1 MKGKRIAKIMLAA
14 ACVAAM
20 GAGSVAAFTGCAN
33 DVETVT
39 VSGST
44 SMTELMQA
52 LAAEYEDTHSNV
64 RIIVNQGGS
73 SVGISDTKAGLNDF
87 GLASKKV
94 EEGDGVKGVQLCLDG
109 IALTVNKNCEVTQVA
124 NEEVFDLYMKGVAIQ
139 NTVTTAIA
147 RDQASGTREAFN
159 KGIKDENGKDIKNE
173 YGGKY
178 ELSGYTHA
186 AWDEQQA
193 TGSVISLIEKSNVSI
208 GYISLGSVLMSSA
221 NIKALAFKGYG
232 QTEYVAATA
241 ENVLNGTYALQRPFT
256 IVLSTTREL
265 SPAAQGFYDY
275 IMSEE
280 AQAVITAEGCV
291 STYGK

>member
-1 MKGKRIAKIMLAA
+1 MKCRKIAKIMLAA

-20 GAGSVAAFTGCAN
+20 GTGSAAAFSGCASGT
-33 DVETVT
+33 EAIT

-52 LAAEYEDTHSNV
+52 LAAEYEDAHPNV
-64 RIIVNQGGS
+64 QIIVNQGGS
-73 SVGISDTKAGLNDF
+73 SVGISDTQAGLNDF

-109 IALTVNKNCEVTQVA
+109 IALTVNKDCPVTQVT
-124 NEEVFDLYMKGVAIQ
+124 NDEVFDLYMKGTAIQ
-139 NTVTTAIA
+139 NTITIAIA
-147 RDQASGTREAFN
+147 RDQASGTRDAFN
-159 KGIKDENGKDIKNE
+159 EGIKDENGKDIKAE
-173 YGGKY
+173 YKGEY
-178 ELSGYTHA
+178 DLPGYTHA
-186 AWDEQQA
+186 KWDAQQA
-193 TGSVISLIEKSNVSI
+193 TGSVISLIEQSTVSI

-221 NIKALAFKGYG
+221 NIKAIAFKGYG
-232 QTEYVAATA
+232 QTDYVAATA

-275 IMSEE
+275 IMSKE
-280 AQAVITAEGCV
+280 AQAIITAEGCV

>member
-1 MKGKRIAKIMLAA
+1 MRKKRIAKIMLAA

-20 GAGSVAAFTGCAN
+20 GASSVVAFSGCAN
-33 DVETVT
+33 GTETIT

-52 LAAEYEDTHSNV
+52 LAAEYEDAHPNV
-64 RIIVNQGGS
+64 QIIVNQGGS

-94 EEGDGVKGVQLCLDG
+94 DEGDGVKGVQLCLDG
-109 IALTVNKNCEVTQVA
+109 IALTVNKDCAVTQVT
-124 NEEVFDLYMKGVAIQ
+124 NDEVFDLYMKGTAIQ
-139 NTVTTAIA
+139 NTITTAIA

-159 KGIKDENGKDIKNE
+159 EGIKDRDGNDIKTHYN
-173 YGGKY
+173 GNY

-186 AWDEQQA
+186 AWDAQQA
-193 TGSVISLIEKSNVSI
+193 TGSVISLIEQSTVSI

-232 QTEYVAATA
+232 QENFVDATA
-241 ENVLNGTYALQRPFT
+241 DNVLNGTYALQRPFT

-265 SPAAQGFYDY
+265 SPAAKEFYDY

>member
-1 MKGKRIAKIMLAA
+1 MRKKRIAKIMLAA

-20 GAGSVAAFTGCAN
+20 GASSVAAFSGCASGT
-33 DVETVT
+33 ETIT

-52 LAAEYEDTHSNV
+52 LAAEYEDAHPNV
-64 RIIVNQGGS
+64 QIIVNQGGS

-94 EEGDGVKGVQLCLDG
+94 DEGDGVKGVQLCLDG
-109 IALTVNKNCEVTQVA
+109 IALTVT
-124 NEEVFDLYMKGVAIQ
+124 I
-139 NTVTTAIA
+139 TTAIA

-159 KGIKDENGKDIKNE
+159 EGIKDRDGNDIKNQ
-173 YGGKY
+173 YGGNY

-186 AWDEQQA
+186 AWDAQQA
-193 TGSVISLIEKSNVSI
+193 TGSVISLIEQSTVSI

-232 QTEYVAATA
+232 QETYVDATA
-241 ENVLNGTYALQRPFT
+241 DNVLNGTYALQRPFT
-256 IVLSTTREL
+256 IVPSTTREL
-265 SPAAQGFYDY
+265 SPAAKEFYDY

>member
-1 MKGKRIAKIMLAA
+1 MRKKRIAKIMLAA
-14 ACVAAM
+14 AVAAM
-20 GAGSVAAFTGCAN
+20 GTNGTAVFAGCAN
-33 DVETVT
+33 DTETIT

-52 LAAEYEDTHSNV
+52 LAAEYEDAHPNV
-64 RIIVNQGGS
+64 QIIVNQGGS

-94 EEGDGVKGVQLCLDG
+94 DEGDGVKGVQLCLDG
-109 IALTVNKNCEVTQVA
+109 IALTVNKDCAVTQVT
-124 NEEVFDLYMKGVAIQ
+124 NEEVFDLYMKGTAIQ
-139 NTVTTAIA
+139 DTITTAIA

-159 KGIKDENGKDIKNE
+159 EGIKDENGKDIKSE
-173 YGGKY
+173 YKGEY
-178 ELSGYTHA
+178 DLPGYTHA
-186 AWDEQQA
+186 KWDAQQA
-193 TGSVISLIEKSNVSI
+193 TGSVIAMIEQSTASI
-208 GYISLGSVLMSSA
+208 GYISLGSVLMSNA

-232 QTEYVAATA
+232 QETYVAAST

-280 AQAVITAEGCV
+280 AQAVINAEGCV

>member
-1 MKGKRIAKIMLAA
+1 MRKKRIAKIMLAA

-20 GAGSVAAFTGCAN
+20 GASSMAAFAGCAN
-33 DVETVT
+33 GTETIT

-52 LAAEYEDTHSNV
+52 LAAEYEDAHPNV
-64 RIIVNQGGS
+64 QIIVNQGGS

-94 EEGDGVKGVQLCLDG
+94 DEGDGVKGVQLCLDG
-109 IALTVNKNCEVTQVA
+109 IALTVNKNCAVTQVT
-124 NEEVFDLYMKGVAIQ
+124 NEEVFDLYMKGTTIQDAI
-139 NTVTTAIA
+139 TTAIA

-159 KGIKDENGKDIKNE
+159 EGIKDKDGKDIKGE

-178 ELSGYTHA
+178 KLSGYTHA

-193 TGSVISLIEKSNVSI
+193 TGSVISLIEQSAVSI

-232 QTEYVAATA
+232 QTDYVAATA

-256 IVLSTTREL
+256 IVLSTTRSL

-280 AQAVITAEGCV
+280 AQTVITAEGCV

>member
-1 MKGKRIAKIMLAA
+1 MLAA
-14 ACVAAM
+14 ACVVAM
-20 GAGSVAAFTGCAN
+20 GASSAAMFAGCSK
-33 DVETVT
+33 DTETIT

-52 LAAEYEDTHSNV
+52 LAAEYEDAHPNV
-64 RIIVNQGGS
+64 QIIVNQGGS

-94 EEGDGVKGVQLCLDG
+94 DEGDGVKGVQLCLDG
-109 IALTVNKNCEVTQVA
+109 IALTVNKNCAVTQVT
-124 NEEVFDLYMKGVAIQ
+124 NEEVFDLYMKGTAIQ
-139 NTVTTAIA
+139 NTITTAIA

-159 KGIKDENGKDIKNE
+159 EGIKDPEGNDIKNH
-173 YGGKY
+173 YNGNY
-178 ELSGYTHA
+178 ELSGFTHA

-193 TGSVISLIEKSNVSI
+193 TGSVISLIEQSTVSI

-232 QTEYVAATA
+232 QETYVAATA

-256 IVLSTTREL
+256 IVLSTSREL